1 MRRKILLMTVLAILW
16 ALCVDAQNHGPLQP
30 GSAGY
35 SPSSWGTQLFEPE
48 NGALEKSAYT
58 NKYFDLSFPLP
69 ADWREDYQGP
79 PPSATGYY
87 VLEGLRPK
95 GELNGTVLIAAQDTF
110 FLPSQIDKSMDLLK
124 WREKQAVAST
134 LKVEAAP
141 NETRIG
147 NYGFTRLD
155 YSGAGLY
162 HAIFATD
169 VRCHVITF
177 EVTTRDRG
185 VLEKLTSNM
194 NNLLLP
200 AIPNPAAGGGPFP
213 RCVKDYA
220 TGANVLHRV
229 DPVQTGP
236 RFTKVPVRIII
247 DKEGKVKHVH
257 VINAFPE
264 QARSVQDALAQWRF
278 KPYLENG
285 HPAEIETGVLFE
297 FSQKPKTQEHREDKG
312 TTRTKS

>member
-1 MRRKILLMTVLAILW
+1 MTRSKSSGVAILTIFWTLLMG
-16 ALCVDAQNHGPLQP
+16 AQNHGPLQP
-30 GSAGY
+30 GAPGY
-35 SPSSWGTQLFEPE
+35 SPSSWGAQVFEPE
-48 NGALEKSAYT
+48 SGAFEKDSYT
-58 NKYFDLSFPLP
+58 NKYFDLSFPVLP
-69 ADWREDYQGP
+69 DWREDYQGP
-79 PPSATGYY
+79 PPSASGYY
-87 VLEGLRPK
+87 VLEALRPK

-110 FLPSQIDKSMDLLK
+110 FLSSRASKSLDLLK
-124 WREKQAVAST
+124 WRQEQAIAST
-134 LKVEAAP
+134 LKIEAAP
-141 NETRIG
+141 AETKIG

-169 VRCHVITF
+169 IRCHVITF

-236 RFTKVPVRIII
+236 KFTKVPVRIII
-247 DKEGKVKHVH
+247 DKE
-257 VINAFPE
+257 
-264 QARSVQDALAQWRF
+264 
-278 KPYLENG
+278 
-285 HPAEIETGVLFE
+285 
-297 FSQKPKTQEHREDKG
+297 
-312 TTRTKS
+312 